1 MIVRAPLMIL
11 LMLSVTSAAAARA
24 GVGAA
29 YDLTPKPDVGRLI
42 AYEASLDQK
51 LTVDSSVTA
60 ANVHTTRSTTFHAQ
74 VVVRSDEVM
83 AVQDGAVAA
92 KRIEFDRNSWTQSQ
106 ENNDPPRKIR
116 LVYADKT
123 VNFRLTDQGRIDQDY
138 GVKAGRDQMRLLFD
152 IMERQTLLP
161 RRAASVGERW
171 SCDDFL
177 RAALDLKKNDV
188 SSTIATFKSVR
199 EYAGRQCAEVAV
211 SGAAIRAGADAGGF
225 NEEQSLEG
233 TYLYDLETG
242 VQLKCDVT
250 GKSTVAGRPEDGPAV
265 NVSGTGT
272 FEMHYAARFLP
283 PPSSTVAAAAQPE
296 PTEVAST
303 QPAIETPATPPP
315 TPPTKPV
322 AQVTE
327 TKPVQETWNRSGTSR
342 RR

>member
-1 MIVRAPLMIL
+1 MMLRAPLVIL
-11 LMLSVTSAAAARA
+11 LLLSITAAGARAAA
-24 GVGAA
+24 GAA
-29 YDLTPKPDVGRLI
+29 YDLTPKPQVGRLL
-42 AYEASLDQK
+42 AYDASLDQQ
-51 LTVDSSVTA
+51 LAVESSNA
-60 ANVHTTRSTTFHAQ
+60 ANVHSTRSSRFHAQ
-74 VVVRSDEVM
+74 VVVKSDEIT
-83 AVQDGAVAA
+83 AA
-92 KRIEFDRNSWTQSQ
+92 KDGSVTGKQIVFDRNSWTSNQ
-106 ENNDPPRKIR
+106 ENNDPPRKVR

-123 VNFRLTDQGRIDQDY
+123 VNFHLTDEGRIDQDY

-171 SCDDFL
+171 ACDDFL

-188 SSTIATFKSVR
+188 SSTIATFKAVR
-199 EYAGRQCAEVAV
+199 EYAGRQCAEITV
-211 SGAAIRAGADAGGF
+211 SGAAIRAGADEGSF

-265 NVSGTGT
+265 NVSGTGS
-272 FEMHYAARFLP
+272 FEMHYAARFP
-283 PPSSTVAAAAQPE
+283 PPRSPVAAAAVAPRE
-296 PTEVAST
+296 IAST
-303 QPAIETPATPPP
+303 QPVVETSTNKSVVETPT
-315 TPPTKPV
+315 TKPV

-327 TKPVQETWNRSGTSR
+327 TKTVQETWNRSGTSR